1 MNVEPCA
8 YERVATVEFRN
19 LNADLVELRDR
30 VASVEAAMTRG
41 MHLLI
46 ANLAGVVVMLVQQ
59 LLQ

>member
-8 YERVATVEFRN
+8 YERVAAVEFRN

-30 VASVEAAMTRG
+30 VANVEAAMTRG

-59 LLQ
+59 LIA